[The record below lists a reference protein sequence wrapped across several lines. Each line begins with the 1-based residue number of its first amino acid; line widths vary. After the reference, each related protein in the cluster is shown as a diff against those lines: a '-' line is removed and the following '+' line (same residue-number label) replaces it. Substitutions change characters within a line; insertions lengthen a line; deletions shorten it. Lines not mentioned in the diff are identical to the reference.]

1 MVREELAVFLEE
13 PVMMV
18 VSACDAAHTPSI
30 ARALGARFQPEGGLV
45 EIAVS
50 RAQWPEVVRNAVPG
64 SPIALTFCRPS
75 DYRSYQVKGLV
86 EAAGPASRDEQAR
99 AALYRDEMAAVLMGL
114 GVERHQI
121 DHWLPAG
128 DLVTIRFRAEDAFA
142 QTPGPDAGAR
152 LPMEP
157 AGKPAREPA

>member
-1 MVREELAVFLEE
+1 MFREELAVFLEE

-18 VSACDAAHTPSI
+18 VAACDAAHTPSI
-30 ARALGARFQPEGGLV
+30 ARALGARLQPEGGMV
-45 EIAVS
+45 EIAIS

-64 SPIALTFCRPS
+64 TPIAITFCRPA

-99 AALYRDEMAAVLMGL
+99 AALYRDEMSAVLMGL
-114 GVERHQI
+114 GVERRQI

-128 DLVTIRFRAEDAFA
+128 DLFTIRLRVEDAFA
-142 QTPGPDAGAR
+142 QTPGPEAGAR
-152 LPMEP
+152 LPMETS
-157 AGKPAREPA
+157 GEPA